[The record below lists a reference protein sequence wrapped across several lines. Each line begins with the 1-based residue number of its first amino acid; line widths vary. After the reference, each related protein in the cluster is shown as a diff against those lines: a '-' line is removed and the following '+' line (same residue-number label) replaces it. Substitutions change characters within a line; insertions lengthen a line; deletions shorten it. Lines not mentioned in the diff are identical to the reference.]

1 MLRDYLKELKPYQPG
16 KRVSE
21 VKREL
26 GLAEIVK
33 LASNESAWP
42 PTPKA
47 LKAMQ
52 LAVAGVNRYPDS
64 FCYQLKQKL
73 AALLKV
79 KPEKLAFG
87 NGSNEL
93 IRILAQILVEPGQ
106 QIVMATPSFIYYPI
120 AAQIVQAKAVQVP
133 LDKNYRH
140 DLETMAKAVTKKTK
154 LVFVCNPNNP
164 TGTIVSA
171 KELKAFLE
179 QLPPNVVVAVDEAY
193 HEYVDDPNY
202 QTALNFIPEH
212 PNLVVLRTFSKIF
225 GLAGTRIGYLVANEE
240 IVTAVNKLRE
250 PFNVN
255 LVAQV
260 GAYFSLDELPEI
272 AKRRQLTLNYK
283 KYLYKKLE
291 QLGVNF
297 VPSQTNFIYLKTA
310 RNSSELFEEWQRQ
323 GVIVRPVAL
332 DGSFIRVTVGTAA
345 ENRKFL
351 ELVKRHIDEVRTK

>member
-1 MLRDYLKELKPYQPG
+1 LLRDYLKELKPYQPG

-21 VKREL
+21 VKREV
-26 GLAEIVK
+26 GLTKIVK
-33 LASNESAWP
+33 LASNESPWP

-73 AALLKV
+73 AAVLKIEP
-79 KPEKLAFG
+79 KLLAFG

-93 IRILAQILVEPGQ
+93 IRILAQIIVAPGEE
-106 QIVMATPSFIYYPI
+106 IVMATPSFIYYPI
-120 AAQIVQAKAVQVP
+120 AAQIVQAKAVQIP

-140 DLETMAKAVTKKTK
+140 NLEAMAKAVTKKTK

-164 TGTIVSA
+164 TGTVVSA
-171 KELKAFLE
+171 AALKAFLE
-179 QLPPNVVVAVDEAY
+179 QLPPEVVVAVDEAY
-193 HEYVDDPNY
+193 HEYVDDPSY
-202 QTALNFIPEH
+202 QTALNFLKEH

-225 GLAGTRIGYLVANEE
+225 GLAGTRIGYLAANEE
-240 IVTAVNKLRE
+240 IVAAVNKVRE

-260 GAYFSLDELPEI
+260 GAYFSLDELSEI

-291 QLGVNF
+291 QMGVNF
-297 VPSQTNFIYLKTA
+297 VPSQTNFIYFKTA
-310 RNSSELFEEWQRQ
+310 RKGRELFQDWQKQ

-332 DGSFIRVTVGTAA
+332 DGSFLRVTVGTAA
-345 ENRKFL
+345 ENEKFL
-351 ELVKRHIDEVRTK
+351 KLVERHLDEVKTE